1 MFLFL
6 ILINAAGFRE
16 QIRNTGHIITQPGV
30 NKSKPM
36 KTIHMKFID
45 DMTVAESIY
54 LKEKLV
60 DNPNPVQPF
69 QYHDRTGHV
78 LPNDDCRLQT
88 MLDELNHYT
97 GKHEMKINQTKSK
110 VTLFSNAVKYYFQP
124 NLSIQNGSQLEV
136 VEEIRLLGVQVRS
149 DLSWSSNTS
158 AMCKAAYARLW
169 MLRRLKPQG
178 ASDEELLDVYD
189 KQIRCM
195 LEFSTPVWTSGLNQA
210 EETQIERVQ

>member
-1 MFLFL
+1 
-6 ILINAAGFRE
+6 
-16 QIRNTGHIITQPGV
+16 
-30 NKSKPM
+30 M

-60 DNPNPVQPF
+60 DNPNPMQPF
-69 QYHDRTGHV
+69 QYHERTAHV
-78 LPNDDCRLQT
+78 PPNDDCRLQT
-88 MLDELNHYT
+88 MLDELNQYT
-97 GKHEMKINQTKSK
+97 EKHEMKINQTKSK
-110 VTLFSNAVKYYFQP
+110 VILFNNAVKYDFQP
-124 NLSIQNGSQLEV
+124 NLSLQNGSQLEV

-169 MLRRLKPQG
+169 MLRRLKPLG
-178 ASDEELLDVYD
+178 ASDEELLDVYE

-195 LEFSTPVWTSGLNQA
+195 LEFSTPVWTSGLTQA
-210 EETQIERVQ
+210 EETQIERVQKAAFAIILYEKYKSYAKALTEQSDTEYPQF